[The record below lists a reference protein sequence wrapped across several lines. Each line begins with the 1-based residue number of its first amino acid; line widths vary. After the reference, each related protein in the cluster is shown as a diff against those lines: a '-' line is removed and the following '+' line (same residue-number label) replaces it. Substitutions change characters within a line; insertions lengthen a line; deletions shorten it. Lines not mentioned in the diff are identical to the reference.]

1 MEQLQLFKPPTKNM
15 NKEIQA
21 YNDDQS
27 DAEKQICD
35 VLANV
40 IDLGLPEA
48 ENKIWHGHPFW
59 FLDGNRVVG

>member
-1 MEQLQLFKPPTKNM
+1 M